1 MNIGKVMLDLREA
14 DGKSRSEV
22 ARSLGITNGALWKI
36 EKGKTLPKQKTIE
49 KFCEEFGVPLARLY
63 CLSFDVEDFGCL
75 R

>member
-1 MNIGKVMLDLREA
+1 MQDLRET

-49 KFCEEFGVPLARLY
+49 RFCKEFGVSLARLY
-63 CLSFDVEDFGCL
+63 CLSFDAEDFECL